1 MSIRKKLYLML
12 FFVLFVI
19 TGMTVLA
26 YIRGRSV
33 IADLVDSTGMDTVK
47 ASSMAVDERFDTSIS
62 VLDTCAEVLQRNWLQ
77 KNVNEEQ
84 DIESFLKGLLSV
96 VQRHGNATSAI

>member
-19 TGMTVLA
+19 TGMTALA

-47 ASSMAVDERFDTSIS
+47 ASP
-62 VLDTCAEVLQRNWLQ
+62 
-77 KNVNEEQ
+77 
-84 DIESFLKGLLSV
+84 
-96 VQRHGNATSAI
+96 

>member
-19 TGMTVLA
+19 AGMTVLA

-33 IADLVDSTGMDTVK
+33 IA
-47 ASSMAVDERFDTSIS
+47 
-62 VLDTCAEVLQRNWLQ
+62 
-77 KNVNEEQ
+77 
-84 DIESFLKGLLSV
+84 
-96 VQRHGNATSAI
+96 